1 MCDIVGI
8 YKWLVERKVGVV
20 KYFEG
25 IVCFLSKESASVFC
39 ACASVFCA
47 CASVFC
53 VKLARQ
59 S

>member
-25 IVCFLSKESASVFC
+25 IVCFLSKGMVGFLSNE
-39 ACASVFCA
+39 CASVWY
-47 CASVFC
+47 VW
-53 VKLARQ
+53 
-59 S
+59 